1 MCVMDERIKL
11 EYLDRIKSTYQ
22 ANKTQ
27 ATHCI
32 RETFDRYMSINQ
44 HLLASQFGNKKE
56 AKQHVSDCQILLELM
71 EYLDSK
77 RKRQLSRLVCV
88 SIEYCLTNH
97 CKIYDFDNYLLKVIR
112 RFINMEK
119 DMSVMFCIFCMLD
132 YCHNDIQDTYYLNI
146 VRAGL
151 SGTLLEY
158 YIDLL
163 GTVTN
168 QNKESVLDVIRNL
181 KAAGAQRVDLEE
193 ALKLVCICE

>member
-1 MCVMDERIKL
+1 MDERIKL
-11 EYLDRIKSTYQ
+11 EYLNRIKNTDQ

-44 HLLASQFGNKKE
+44 HLMSSQFWNKME
-56 AKQHVSDCQILLELM
+56 AKQHVSDCQMLLELM
-71 EYLDSK
+71 EYLDRK

-88 SIEYCLTNH
+88 SIEYCLTNR
-97 CKIYDFDNYLLKVIR
+97 CKIYDFDKYLLKVIR
-112 RFINMEK
+112 RFINMER
-119 DMSVMFCIFCMLD
+119 DTSVMFCIFCMLD

-168 QNKESVLDVIRNL
+168 QNKESVLDVVQNL
-181 KAAGAQRVDLEE
+181 KTAGAQRVDLEE
-193 ALKLVCICE
+193 AIKLVCICE

>member
-1 MCVMDERIKL
+1 MDERIKL
-11 EYLDRIKSTYQ
+11 EYLDRIKSTDQ

-44 HLLASQFGNKKE
+44 HLLASQFWNKME

-88 SIEYCLTNH
+88 SIEYCLTNR
-97 CKIYDFDNYLLKVIR
+97 CKIYDFDKYLLKVIR

-119 DMSVMFCIFCMLD
+119 DTSVMFCMLD

-168 QNKESVLDVIRNL
+168 QNKEYVFDVIRNL
-181 KAAGAQRVDLEE
+181 KAAGAQRIDLEE
-193 ALKLVCICE
+193 AIKLVCICE

>member
-1 MCVMDERIKL
+1 MDGKIKL
-11 EYLDRIKSTYQ
+11 EYLDKIDSTNQ
-22 ANKTQ
+22 ANKTK

-32 RETFDRYMSINQ
+32 REAFDRYMSINQ
-44 HLLASQFGNKKE
+44 HLLASQFWNKME

-77 RKRQLSRLVCV
+77 RKLQLSRLVCV
-88 SIEYCLTNH
+88 SIEYCLTNR
-97 CKIYDFDNYLLKVIR
+97 CKIYDFDNYLVKVIW
-112 RFINMEK
+112 RFINVEK
-119 DMSVMFCIFCMLD
+119 DTSVMFCIFCMLD
-132 YCHNDIQDTYYLNI
+132 YCHNDIQNTYYLNI

-181 KAAGAQRVDLEE
+181 KAAGAQRIDLEE
-193 ALKLVCICE
+193 AIKLVCICE

>member
-1 MCVMDERIKL
+1 
-11 EYLDRIKSTYQ
+11 
-22 ANKTQ
+22 
-27 ATHCI
+27 
-32 RETFDRYMSINQ
+32 MSINQ
-44 HLLASQFGNKKE
+44 HLLASQFGNKME
-56 AKQHVSDCQILLELM
+56 AKQHVSDYQILLELM

-88 SIEYCLTNH
+88 SIEYCLTNR
-97 CKIYDFDNYLLKVIR
+97 CKIYDFDKYLLKVIR

-119 DMSVMFCIFCMLD
+119 DTSVMFCMFCMLD

-146 VRAGL
+146 VSAGL

-181 KAAGAQRVDLEE
+181 KAAGAQRIDLEE
-193 ALKLVCICE
+193 AIKSSMYM

>member
-1 MCVMDERIKL
+1 MDERIKL
-11 EYLDRIKSTYQ
+11 EYLNRIKNIDQ

-44 HLLASQFGNKKE
+44 HLLSSQFWNKME
-56 AKQHVSDCQILLELM
+56 VKQHVSDCQMLLELM
-71 EYLDSK
+71 EYLDRK

-88 SIEYCLTNH
+88 SIEYCLTNR
-97 CKIYDFDNYLLKVIR
+97 CKIYDFNKYLLKVIQ

-119 DMSVMFCIFCMLD
+119 DTSVMFCIFCMLD

-168 QNKESVLDVIRNL
+168 QNKESVLDVVQNL
-181 KAAGAQRVDLEE
+181 KTAGAQRVDLEK
-193 ALKLVCICE
+193 AIKLVCICE

>member
-1 MCVMDERIKL
+1 MDGKIKL
-11 EYLDRIKSTYQ
+11 EYLDKIDSTNQ
-22 ANKTQ
+22 ANKTK

-44 HLLASQFGNKKE
+44 HLLASQFWNKME

-71 EYLDSK
+71 EYLDNK
-77 RKRQLSRLVCV
+77 RKQQLSRLVCV
-88 SIEYCLTNH
+88 SIEYCLTNR
-97 CKIYDFDNYLLKVIR
+97 CKIYGFDNYLLKVIR
-112 RFINMEK
+112 RFINTEK
-119 DMSVMFCIFCMLD
+119 DTSVMFCLFCMLD
-132 YCHNDIQDTYYLNI
+132 YCHDDIQNIYYLNI

-181 KAAGAQRVDLEE
+181 KAAGAQRVELEE
-193 ALKLVCICE
+193 TIKLVCICE

>member
-1 MCVMDERIKL
+1 MRF
-11 EYLDRIKSTYQ
+11 LDKIESTDQ
-22 ANKTQ
+22 ANRTE

-32 RETFDRYMSINQ
+32 RETFDRYMVINR
-44 HLLASQFGNKKE
+44 HLLASQLWNKME

-88 SIEYCLTNH
+88 SIEYCLTNR
-97 CKIYDFDNYLLKVIR
+97 CKIYDFDKYLLKVIQ
-112 RFINMEK
+112 RFVSMEK
-119 DMSVMFCIFCMLD
+119 DTSVMFCMFCMLD

-181 KAAGAQRVDLEE
+181 KDAGALRVDLEE
-193 ALKLVCICE
+193 AIKLVCICE

>member
-1 MCVMDERIKL
+1 MDGRIKS
-11 EYLDRIKSTYQ
+11 EYLDRIKSTDQ

-27 ATHCI
+27 ATRCI
-32 RETFDRYMSINQ
+32 RYTFDRYMSINK
-44 HLLASQFGNKKE
+44 HLLASQFWNKME

-77 RKRQLSRLVCV
+77 RKQQLSRLVCV

-193 ALKLVCICE
+193 ALKLVDSKLIS

>member
-1 MCVMDERIKL
+1 MDGRIKMD
-11 EYLDRIKSTYQ
+11 YLDKIKNTDQ

-27 ATHCI
+27 VTHCV
-32 RETFDRYMSINQ
+32 RKMFDRYMSINQ
-44 HLLASQFGNKKE
+44 KLLASQFWNKME

-77 RKRQLSRLVCV
+77 RKRQLSRLLCV
-88 SIEYCLTNH
+88 SIEYCLTNR
-97 CKIYDFDNYLLKVIR
+97 CKIYNFDDYLLKVIQ
-112 RFINMEK
+112 RFINIEK
-119 DMSVMFCIFCMLD
+119 DTSVMFCIFCMLD
-132 YCHNDIQDTYYLNI
+132 YCHNNIQDTYYLNI

-181 KAAGAQRVDLEE
+181 KAAGAQRGDLE
-193 ALKLVCICE
+193 AAIKLVCICE

>member
-1 MCVMDERIKL
+1 MDGKIKL
-11 EYLDRIKSTYQ
+11 EYLDKIDSTNQ
-22 ANKTQ
+22 ANKTK

-44 HLLASQFGNKKE
+44 HLLAPQFWNKME
-56 AKQHVSDCQILLELM
+56 AKQHVSDCQILLDLM

-77 RKRQLSRLVCV
+77 RKLQLSRLVCV
-88 SIEYCLTNH
+88 SIEYCLTNR
-97 CKIYDFDNYLLKVIR
+97 CKIYDFDNYLLKVIW
-112 RFINMEK
+112 RFINVEK
-119 DMSVMFCIFCMLD
+119 DTSVMFCIFCMLD
-132 YCHNDIQDTYYLNI
+132 YCHNDIQNTYYLNI

-168 QNKESVLDVIRNL
+168 QNKESVPDVIRNL
-181 KAAGAQRVDLEE
+181 KAAGAQRIDLEE
-193 ALKLVCICE
+193 AIKLVCICV